1 MKLMAALLLIALVPL
16 MASAEC
22 NLGTSAPSSLG
33 QNVLSGPTPLGVG
46 RILYAPADAD
56 DPAYRAA
63 IAAAAGAV
71 VDYFDARAG
80 VPTPQLLATYDCI
93 YTWPN
98 DAYAEQGVFGN
109 RLADF
114 VDNGGKVILGVFCT
128 YTNGYSM
135 GGGIMTSPYCPVAS
149 PEGNNHFTSS
159 SYADDGR
166 TCLHSSVTGYDCVFR
181 DFLVTQGDGVV
192 DGHYL
197 DGEIAL
203 AYRPDKR
210 VIYCNGGGGS
220 SLGGHGDWP
229 RIIANACSC
238 DGSVPTDNETWG
250 KLKAKY
256 R

>member
-1 MKLMAALLLIALVPL
+1 MATLFLVAIMPTKG
-16 MASAEC
+16 SADS
-22 NLGTSAPSSLG
+22 NLGTGTPSNWG

-46 RILYAPADAD
+46 RILYAPAWVD
-56 DPAYRAA
+56 DPGYRAA

-80 VPTPQLLATYDCI
+80 VPTPQLLATYDCV

-98 DAYAEQGVFGN
+98 QAYAEQGVFGN
-109 RLADF
+109 RLAEF
-114 VDNGGKVILGVFCT
+114 VDNGGRVILGVFCT
-128 YTNGYSM
+128 YTTGNSM

-149 PEGNNHFTSS
+149 PGGNNHDTLS
-159 SYADDGR
+159 SYAGDGK
-166 TCLHSSVTGYDCVFR
+166 TCLHSSVASYDCVSR
-181 DFLVTQGDGVV
+181 DVLVTQGSGAV

-210 VIYCNGGGGS
+210 VIYCNGGGGIT
-220 SLGGHGDWP
+220 LAGHGDWP

-238 DGSVPTDNETWG
+238 DNAVPTENETWG
-250 KLKAKY
+250 KLKASY